1 MGGGGRF
8 SVPGSVMAGGWIR
21 SWRDDEYVRRARTEG
36 YRARSA
42 YKLAELDERYRLV
55 RPGCRAVDL
64 GAAPGAWSQYVRRR
78 GALRVVAL
86 DRLPMD
92 PIAGVDFIQG
102 DFLEDATLAA
112 LLEALGPD
120 GADLVL
126 SDLAPNMGGMKDV
139 DQPRAMHLA
148 ELAFDL
154 ARRILVPAGRLVVKV
169 FQGEGFDGL
178 VREARSGFDTVRVR
192 KPRASRPRSP
202 EVYLIACGHR
212 V

>member
-1 MGGGGRF
+1 
-8 SVPGSVMAGGWIR
+8 MARGWVR
-21 SWRDDEYVRRARTEG
+21 SWRDDEYVRRARAEG
-36 YRARSA
+36 YRARSV

-64 GAAPGAWSQYVRRR
+64 GAAPGAWSQYARRR
-78 GALRVVAL
+78 GAARVVAL
-86 DRLPMD
+86 DRLPME

-102 DFLEDATLAA
+102 DFLEETALAA
-112 LLEALGPD
+112 LLETLGPD

-126 SDLAPNMGGMKDV
+126 SDLAPNMGGMKAI

-154 ARRILVPAGRLVVKV
+154 ARRILVPAGRFVVKA
-169 FQGEGFDGL
+169 FQGEGFDGF
-178 VREARSGFDTVRVR
+178 VREARDSFGSVRVR